1 MLAFGPAPLPH
12 GLVPAAHV
20 LGDVAAAIE
29 ELAVRLRDKPRADW
43 DVAELDRLRREATA
57 RSTGDDLAARIVR
70 LAREATPAG
79 TIGTVDAGEY
89 QTCVTGA
96 WHAIAPREFLTSGA
110 TSGFA
115 LPAAIAAHLVHS
127 ERCVVCF
134 TDAAGV
140 TAAARELETAARL
153 AAAVVVVVFDD
164 CGAGAPDSM
173 KLARDS
179 GVRAFAAD
187 SEGKFAEA
195 LGRTLRTGGPAV
207 IAVRP

>member
-1 MLAFGPAPLPH
+1 MDLLIGSLVIVSLGRSGGRRPL
-12 GLVPAAHV
+12 
-20 LGDVAAAIE
+20 
-29 ELAVRLRDKPRADW
+29 
-43 DVAELDRLRREATA
+43 
-57 RSTGDDLAARIVR
+57 
-70 LAREATPAG
+70 
-79 TIGTVDAGEY
+79 
-89 QTCVTGA
+89 
-96 WHAIAPREFLTSGA
+96 
-110 TSGFA
+110 
-115 LPAAIAAHLVHS
+115 
-127 ERCVVCF
+127 
-134 TDAAGV
+134 
-140 TAAARELETAARL
+140 AAARELETAARL